1 MEMASHYDYA
11 YDGAC
16 LCGVTAGLS
25 GWIDVGVYLMDM
37 QLLPAIVIGV
47 IALLYLG
54 NRIKKQFSQIEK
66 DPKCE
71 DCPVPNEQLV
81 NNKKK

>member
-1 MEMASHYDYA
+1 
-11 YDGAC
+11 
-16 LCGVTAGLS
+16 
-25 GWIDVGVYLMDM
+25 MDM
-37 QLLPAIVIGV
+37 QLLLAIVIGV

-54 NRIKKQFSQIEK
+54 NRIKNQFTQIEK

>member
-1 MEMASHYDYA
+1 
-11 YDGAC
+11 
-16 LCGVTAGLS
+16 
-25 GWIDVGVYLMDM
+25 MDL
-37 QLLPAIVIGV
+37 QLLTAIVIGV

-81 NNKKK
+81 NKNKK